1 VEILNTVQNPNE
13 SDLEEI
19 DIEDFE
25 FSDENVQPINSP
37 CFDTPNGNADDLS
50 DCESS
55 DREDDLPLSELIKTT
70 NSNIGGSAQNSK
82 VWSAEKDNEFANN
95 AKLLKTNKSL
105 NWV

>member
-37 CFDTPNGNADDLS
+37 CFDAPNGNADDLS

-82 VWSAEKDNEFANN
+82 VWSAEKDNGLRTMPNF
-95 AKLLKTNKSL
+95 
-105 NWV
+105 